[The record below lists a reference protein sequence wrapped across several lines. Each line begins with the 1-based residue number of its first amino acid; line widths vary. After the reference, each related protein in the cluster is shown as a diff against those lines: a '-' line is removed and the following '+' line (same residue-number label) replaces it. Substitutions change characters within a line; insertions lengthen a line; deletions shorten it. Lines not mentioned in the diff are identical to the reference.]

1 MKKRPPSSLLTA
13 LLLTTLLSPTT
24 AETILYSHTTP
35 ALHILKTDPNQ
46 TCPVRADGLTS
57 TSFPWTHNPTCLY
70 ARLPST
76 FNTNNTSAKKEREK
90 EIFCV
95 YTNSLFANGRG
106 ISFITTPEVATH
118 FTADSFSHADQEE
131 RGGGLW
137 ETRETTD
144 RGIGS
149 FTKEKRVEAGESFMV
164 KHPVLLISRDLLHAD
179 AREERHVLLERAMK
193 QLPTKTERVVRGLA
207 KSRGGDELDDVVQ
220 TNAVGMRI
228 GPGEGSGHLGV
239 VPEVAV
245 SCFHLI

>member
-1 MKKRPPSSLLTA
+1 MKKRPPFSPLTA
-13 LLLTTLLSPTT
+13 LLLTTLLVPTT

-46 TCPVRADGLTS
+46 ACPVRADGLTS

-76 FNTNNTSAKKEREK
+76 FNTNNTGAKKEK

-118 FTADSFSHADQEE
+118 FTADGFSHADQEE

-149 FTKEKRVEAGESFMV
+149 FTKEKRVEAGESLMV

-193 QLPTKTERVVRGLA
+193 QLPAKTERVVRGLA

-245 SCFHLI
+245 S